1 MNYIES
7 YRFYRR
13 SWIVVQKA
21 KLNVQIYVKFLRL
34 TETIHNITRASHVLR
49 ALDNF
54 LFNYPVIIRDS
65 AHFRVTRYLS
75 SRLIGQQ
82 VRQW

>member
-21 KLNVQIYVKFLRL
+21 KLSVQIYVFTV

-49 ALDNF
+49 AIDNF